1 MAPEPIIIDATGDVL
16 FTLANPWAKFAVW
29 DHNFHDAGSS
39 EDETVVAEE
48 ADLDLQKLGAEQEGD
63 AALPLDPRPST
74 GKRKRAHDPPEQP
87 RAKRRHRRSS
97 NWWDDTPPELV
108 KSLVFRVS
116 SKLLMNASPKF
127 RKELTSEGEA
137 FKAEDGLYHLDT
149 SDWDPEAFGIL
160 LNTLHLRHRK
170 VPKELTLE
178 MLAKVA
184 VLVDYY
190 KCWEAFDFIAP
201 IWITHA
207 RKHWPVEMTIT
218 RDSMLWMM
226 ISWVFKLPREF
237 TFTTERVIRLSREE
251 HVRDLGLGI
260 PKIILGTYIRD
271 PISIAKETNVISG
284 NGVAPHSDHRKSFGR
299 LPILDGQV

>member
-1 MAPEPIIIDATGDVL
+1 
-16 FTLANPWAKFAVW
+16 
-29 DHNFHDAGSS
+29 
-39 EDETVVAEE
+39 
-48 ADLDLQKLGAEQEGD
+48 
-63 AALPLDPRPST
+63 
-74 GKRKRAHDPPEQP
+74 
-87 RAKRRHRRSS
+87 
-97 NWWDDTPPELV
+97 V

-116 SKLLMNASPKF
+116 SKLLMNASPRF
-127 RKELTSEGEA
+127 RKELTSWGESL
-137 FKAEDGLYHLDT
+137 KAEDDLYHLEA

-207 RKHWPVEMTIT
+207 RKHWPVDLTVT
-218 RDSMLWMM
+218 RHSMLWMM
-226 ISWVFKLPREF
+226 VSWVFKLPREF
-237 TFTTERVIRLSREE
+237 TYTTERVIRLSREE

-260 PKIILGTYIRD
+260 PKSILAAMESRRTQTIAKALDVCRYWMDKFETDWRCEVPRDSHQCGSMLLGALSREMRRLGLRSPEPHAPYDGLSVESVCRDILDMQSPSWTGDDGKAHPCTFCDEIDPEIDRILEETKGLKLDDFVDRSEGAD
-271 PISIAKETNVISG
+271 PIRSPGIAIS
-284 NGVAPHSDHRKSFGR
+284 
-299 LPILDGQV
+299 L